1 MRQKML
7 TGIGMGYSLCST
19 CTKYLLEELAGQLY
33 RTSML
38 FPAKGAT
45 VLPLQFLFWGGFGG
59 SSKGCSLCICSY
71 PVIIKIELAKKTA
84 YSQNPYASTYS
95 LCLKM
100 LHRHTYAST
109 YTYKHIIREIQN
121 VKHAPDPS

>member
-1 MRQKML
+1 MKQKML

-71 PVIIKIELAKKTA
+71 PVIIKIDPAKKRA
-84 YSQNPYASTYS
+84 YSRIHVQAHIVM
-95 LCLKM
+95 LKM
-100 LHRHTYAST
+100 LHTHMLIHVQTHHSQ
-109 YTYKHIIREIQN
+109 IQN